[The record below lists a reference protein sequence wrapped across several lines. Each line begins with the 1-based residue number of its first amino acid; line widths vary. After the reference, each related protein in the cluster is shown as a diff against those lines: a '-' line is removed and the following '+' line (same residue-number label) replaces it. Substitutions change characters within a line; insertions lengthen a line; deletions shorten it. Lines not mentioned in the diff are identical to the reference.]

1 MKKNQIKCVVCGGN
15 ITYNKNTEN
24 YQCIKCNTDHS
35 SEVFA
40 FSNNAKK
47 SRLNLSRIRIVVAVL
62 GSLYLLFILYRWI
75 IY

>member
-1 MKKNQIKCVVCGGN
+1 MKKSQIKCVVCDGN
-15 ITYNKNTEN
+15 MIYNKNTEN

-35 SEVFA
+35 LEIFTS
-40 FSNNAKK
+40 SNNTKK

-62 GSLYLLFILYRWI
+62 GSLYLLFILYRWM